1 MLNFHCFTD
10 NILTNALRKNFQT
23 FILLLCCANGKICVL
38 FLFIRSLF
46 FAGKIQT
53 ARTFQIQT
61 IGTFVHSC
69 VKLMRL
75 KLEIFFSK
83 LSD

>member
-1 MLNFHCFTD
+1 MKRFVFSSY
-10 NILTNALRKNFQT
+10 F
-23 FILLLCCANGKICVL
+23 V
-38 FLFIRSLF
+38 RSLF

-69 VKLMRL
+69 VKLIRL
-75 KLEIFFSK
+75 RLEK
-83 LSD
+83 ANLSI